1 MIHMHSKKDIHLVQD
16 KILQDGLKKEFER
29 LPDDFQYPEYG
40 YFIVIESFEELQ
52 HPIPLEHYGLS
63 HVPQPLS
70 DYVEMIE
77 RFDGYCQIVC
87 LVEADFGISLFVS
100 DEVADNIQFEM
111 FFEI

>member
-1 MIHMHSKKDIHLVQD
+1 MIHIHSSKDIELVED
-16 KILQDGLKKEFER
+16 LIIRAGLQKEFER

-40 YFIVIESFEELQ
+40 YFIVIESLEELH

-100 DEVADNIQFEM
+100 NKVADNIQLEK